1 MKKIVIKA
9 LLYLLLMCSCNEAS
23 IALLAKNNIWM
34 NLIGAVLTIILLV
47 SVFKL
52 VRLILID
59 IKELI
64 DSFDFF

>member
-34 NLIGAVLTIILLV
+34 NLIGAVFTIILLV

>member
-1 MKKIVIKA
+1 MKKIVIKS

-34 NLIGAVLTIILLV
+34 NLIGAVFTIILLV

>member
-23 IALLAKNNIWM
+23 IALFAKDNIWM
-34 NLIGAVLTIILLV
+34 DLIGAVFTIILLL

>member
-34 NLIGAVLTIILLV
+34 NLIGAVITIILLV

>member
-34 NLIGAVLTIILLV
+34 NLIGAVLTIILIV

>member
-1 MKKIVIKA
+1 MKKNVIKA